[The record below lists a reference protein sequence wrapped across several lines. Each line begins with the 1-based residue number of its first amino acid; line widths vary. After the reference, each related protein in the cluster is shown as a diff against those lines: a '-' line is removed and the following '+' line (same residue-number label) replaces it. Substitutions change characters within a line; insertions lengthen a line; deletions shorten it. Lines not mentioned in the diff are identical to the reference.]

1 MASSEVEIRRREAA
15 ARAEFHRAVGTADDE
30 FGATLFV
37 SHHLDELD
45 PSYWKKHL
53 STETPDPRRVLDLL
67 VLKSHWGGDDELD
80 AFDFTLPEEITDYV
94 LSVAFDESGAI
105 TGMTMES

>member
-1 MASSEVEIRRREAA
+1 M
-15 ARAEFHRAVGTADDE
+15 
-30 FGATLFV
+30 
-37 SHHLDELD
+37 
-45 PSYWKKHL
+45 
-53 STETPDPRRVLDLL
+53 L

-80 AFDFTLPEEITDYV
+80 VFDFTLPEEITDYV